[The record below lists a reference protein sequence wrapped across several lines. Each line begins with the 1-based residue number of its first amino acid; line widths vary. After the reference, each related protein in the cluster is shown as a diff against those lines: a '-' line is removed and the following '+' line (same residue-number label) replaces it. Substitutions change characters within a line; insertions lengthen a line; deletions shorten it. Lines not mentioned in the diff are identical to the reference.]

1 MARTECILVIRL
13 SAMGDVALTVPV
25 LRGLNPGDKK
35 FLVLT
40 RPVFEKFFFGIDNT
54 ETYTVDLKGRHRG
67 LAGLFRLANEISR
80 NFNVVSVIDLHSVMR
95 SWVLGFL
102 LSVRGSVVYRIK
114 KGRREKKA
122 FVKTHT
128 AGDLPHTTQRY
139 RDVFIKAGIEAG
151 GLIIPSFHTGEDAA
165 HEAGSLMQE
174 VAGSGTLAIG
184 ISPFAMHSTKSWDT
198 RKILALMKLLDRE
211 KDVFF
216 FLFGGKEEAGRL
228 AELYG
233 EFKNSYIVAGRHNMS
248 AELALVSRLGFM
260 VSMDSANMH
269 LAALSGTRTVSIWG
283 ATHPAMG
290 FAPAGGQKH
299 IIIQTPG
306 SELGCRPC
314 SVYGARPCIRKDV
327 KNKCLEMI
335 SPERVVSEIK
345 KAGFLDGQSR
355 D

>member
-1 MARTECILVIRL
+1 MARTEYILVIRL

-25 LRGLNPGDKK
+25 LRGLNPGNKK
-35 FLVLT
+35 IAVLT
-40 RPVFEKFFFGIDNT
+40 RPVFEKFFSGIDNI
-54 ETYTVDLKGRHRG
+54 EICTVDLEGRHRG
-67 LAGLFRLANEISR
+67 LVGLFRLAKDISR
-80 NFNVVSVIDLHSVMR
+80 TYNVVSVIDLHSVMR

-122 FVKTHT
+122 FIKTHT

-139 RDVFIKAGIEAG
+139 RDVFIKAGIETV
-151 GLIIPSFHTGEDAA
+151 GLIIPSFHPDKDAA
-165 HEAGSLMQE
+165 NEAGTMMQE
-174 VAGSGTLAIG
+174 LAGPGTLAIG

-198 RKILALMKLLDRE
+198 GKTLALMKLLDRE

-216 FLFGGKEEAGRL
+216 FLFGGREEAGRL
-228 AELYG
+228 EELFR
-233 EFKNSYIVAGRHNMS
+233 ELKNIYIVAGRHS
-248 AELALVSRLGFM
+248 LSTELALISRLGFM

-290 FAPAGGQKH
+290 FAPAGRQKH

-335 SPERVVSEIK
+335 SPERVASEIK
-345 KAGFLDGQSR
+345 KAGFLDA
-355 D
+355 